1 VADIVDFISELH
13 QKGYYVIGH
22 ISVFQD
28 NYLTRIRPDLAM
40 RRKDNNELWQDKKGM
55 AWLDVSQPEVW
66 DYVIAIAREAY
77 AVGFDELNFDYVRF
91 PSDGELSQ
99 IRYRNYDPTK
109 ETRVEALKKFF
120 VYLHANLQDVGAPT
134 SANVFGMV
142 TTNDDDLG
150 IGQVMSNVAPYVD
163 YVAPMIYP
171 SHYPKGWQ
179 GYKNPSANPY
189 QVVKISL
196 ASGLKKLEE
205 LNLSKEKLRP
215 WLQDFDLGSTY
226 NATKIKAEFKA
237 VSDVGL
243 DSWMMWNS
251 ACQYTLNAYPK
262 KET

>member
-1 VADIVDFISELH
+1 M
-13 QKGYYVIGH
+13 IGH

-120 VYLHANLQDVGAPT
+120 VYLHSNLQDIGAPT